1 MVVFTF
7 LAPYIFLN
15 FKSSKESYVGPIGQG
30 RLWRIRVVA
39 LAFGT
44 QRLLYREGDGIT
56 SDWGSLIST
65 GIFEDDIYVIAHT
78 LVGLKPLS
86 AITSWNGI

>member
-1 MVVFTF
+1 M
-7 LAPYIFLN
+7 
-15 FKSSKESYVGPIGQG
+15 
-30 RLWRIRVVA
+30 A

-86 AITSWNGI
+86 AISSWNGI